1 MSHCQ
6 TASQYTLKGSKVNI
20 FIKMAQKVPFI
31 KELFDAVESRGYP
44 AAVTGV
50 SNIHKSHLAY
60 ALSAHEPVCVVT
72 GSESEARK
80 MASDINAMSGEN
92 TAVVFPQ
99 KDYLFTPTEGASF
112 EYEQMRIRALTMIL
126 SSQAKIL
133 IAPVEAAMQA
143 TVPKSVLTAHTL
155 LLRKGDE
162 INIDTLTKTLISS
175 GYVKYPQV
183 EGAAQFSRRGDIFDI
198 YGVSMKEPV
207 RLELLGDEIERIYT
221 FDPESQRRIS
231 EISDCVISPA
241 REILIS
247 EEDFSDK
254 LLSLMKKP
262 RGKQSDLIKENIER
276 DRELL
281 SSGITLTNLD
291 KYYSL
296 AYPEKSTV
304 FDYFSSNKI
313 IVCERVSILNRAKAF
328 IAQLSEDL
336 KILTEQGIMFRAL
349 DGFYMTT
356 DDLTGVFESSKTI
369 YLDTFLQGGNLTLKS
384 LINATCYQTGAWNGN
399 IKSLVTELNTFCER
413 GYTTV
418 LFGGSEKTL
427 DILISDLRESGI
439 PCERLKDDS
448 ELTKGFVYVTP
459 GSVSNGFDYADASL
473 ALITK
478 LQNDSASKRKKR
490 FKAGEKLKSL
500 SDINPGD
507 LVVHS
512 LYGIGKFQGI
522 KKLENSGITKDYITI
537 SYAGT
542 DVLYV
547 PVTQLDLVTRYIGSG
562 DENTV
567 RLNKLTS
574 TEWKKTK
581 SRVKAAAEDMAKEL
595 ISIYAKRQ
603 LSKGHAFSPDS
614 EWQLDFEER
623 FDYAETDD
631 QLRSIK
637 EIKED
642 MEKSYPMDRL
652 LCGDVGF
659 GKTEVALRAC
669 MKCILDS
676 KQCAILV
683 PTTVLALQHYQTA
696 IKRFEHFP
704 VRIELLSRFVPI
716 SQQRKIIKD
725 LKSGLVD
732 MVIGTHRL
740 IQKDIAF
747 KDLGLAVIDEEQ
759 RFGVKHKEKF
769 KELFP
774 STDILTLS
782 ATPIPRTLNMAMSG
796 IRDMSTIDD
805 PPQDRLPVQTYVIEQ
820 NDGVLINAIERE
832 LRRGGQV
839 YYIHNRVETISH
851 TAQKLSSL
859 IPDARIGV
867 AHGQMSENE
876 LSDIWRK
883 LVDKEIDI
891 LVCTTIIETGVDV
904 ANVNTLI
911 IENADRFGLAQ
922 LYQLR
927 GRVGR
932 SPRRAFA
939 YFTFTRGKEL
949 SEIASKRLQA
959 IREFTQFGSG
969 FKIAMR
975 DLQLRG
981 AGSILSSKQHGHM
994 EAVGYEMYLRILN
1007 EAIAEQKGEAL
1018 PASPEDCLVDIAV
1031 NAYIPESYIES
1042 LTQRIDAYRRVA
1054 AIYTKDD
1061 ADDVTDELSDRYG
1074 KIPRSVYGL
1083 IEISLL
1089 RNTASSLGISEIAQR
1104 GKSICFYIRD
1114 ILPEQI
1120 TALAKSYKKRIT
1132 FNDGKRPC
1140 FMIAVDS
1147 KTKPIELINQTLDI
1161 MNTGKNPD

>member
-1 MSHCQ
+1 MD
-6 TASQYTLKGSKVNI
+6 I
-20 FIKMAQKVPFI
+20 FIKMAQRVPFI
-31 KELFDAVESRGYP
+31 KELFKAVDARGYP
-44 AAVTGV
+44 VAVTGV

-60 ALSAHEPVCVVT
+60 ALSVHEPVCVVT
-72 GSESEARK
+72 DSESEARK

-92 TAVVFPQ
+92 TAVVFPR
-99 KDYLFTPTEGASF
+99 KDYLFTHTEGASF
-112 EYEQMRIRALTMIL
+112 EYEQMRLRALTLIL

-133 IAPVEAAMQA
+133 IAPIEAAMQA
-143 TVPKSVLTAHTL
+143 TVPKSVLSSHIITL
-155 LLRKGDE
+155 KKGDE
-162 INIDTLTKTLISS
+162 INVDSLTKTLISS
-175 GYVKYPQV
+175 GYVKYSQV
-183 EGAAQFSRRGDIFDI
+183 EGAAQFSRRGDIIDI

-207 RLELLGDEIERIYT
+207 RLELWGDEIERIYT

-231 EISDCVISPA
+231 EITDCIISPA
-241 REILIS
+241 REILVS
-247 EEDFSDK
+247 DEEFSDK
-254 LLSLMKKP
+254 LLALMKKP
-262 RGKQSDLIKENIER
+262 RGKLAETIRENIER
-276 DRELL
+276 DLNLFE
-281 SSGITLTNLD
+281 SGITVTDLD
-291 KYYSL
+291 KYYNVV
-296 AYPEKSTV
+296 YPEKATV
-304 FDYFSSNKI
+304 FDYFSSSKI
-313 IVCERVSILNRAKAF
+313 IVCERVSVLNRAKAF
-328 IAQLSEDL
+328 VTQLTEDL
-336 KILTEQGIMFRAL
+336 KILTEQGVMFKAL
-349 DGFYMTT
+349 DGFY
-356 DDLTGVFESSKTI
+356 LTLSDISEIFESSKTV
-369 YLDTFLQGGNLTLKS
+369 YLDTFLQGGNLSLKS
-384 LINATCYQTGAWNGN
+384 LINATCYQTGAWNGDL
-399 IKSLVTELNTFCER
+399 KSLTAELKTFCER

-439 PCERLKDDS
+439 PCERLKDSS
-448 ELTKGFVYVTP
+448 ELTRGFVYVTS
-459 GSVSNGFDYADASL
+459 GAVSNGFDYADAAF

-478 LQNDSASKRKKR
+478 LQNDSATKRKKR

-522 KKLENSGITKDYITI
+522 KKLENGGITKDYITI

-547 PVTQLDLVTRYIGSG
+547 PVTQLDLVTRYIGAG
-562 DENTV
+562 DESTV

-595 ISIYAKRQ
+595 ISLYAKRQ
-603 LSKGHAFSPDS
+603 LSKGYAFSPDS
-614 EWQLDFEER
+614 EWQLEFEER

-631 QLRSIK
+631 QLRTIK
-637 EIKED
+637 EIKDD
-642 MEKSYPMDRL
+642 MEKPYPMDRL

-683 PTTVLALQHYQTA
+683 PTTVLAWQHYQTA

-704 VRIELLSRFVPI
+704 VRIELLSRFVSP
-716 SQQRKIIKD
+716 SQQRKVIRD
-725 LKSGLVD
+725 LKSGLID

-740 IQKDIAF
+740 IQKDIGF

-769 KELFP
+769 KELYP
-774 STDILTLS
+774 SADILTLS

-805 PPQDRLPVQTYVIEQ
+805 PPQDRLPVQTYVIEH

-851 TAQKLSSL
+851 TAAKLSSL
-859 IPDARIGV
+859 IPDARIGI
-867 AHGQMSENE
+867 AHGQMNENE
-876 LSDIWRK
+876 LSDIWRRLIEK
-883 LVDKEIDI
+883 DIDV

-911 IENADRFGLAQ
+911 IENADHFGLAQ

-932 SPRRAFA
+932 SSRRAFA

-969 FKIAMR
+969 FKIAVR
-975 DLQLRG
+975 DLELRG

-1054 AIYTKDD
+1054 AIYTKED
-1061 ADDVTDELSDRYG
+1061 ADDVTDELSDRFG
-1074 KIPRSVYGL
+1074 KIPKSVYGL

-1089 RNTASSLGISEIAQR
+1089 RNTASSLGICEIAQR

-1120 TALAKSYKKRIT
+1120 SSLAKAYKKRIT

-1140 FMIAVDS
+1140 FMITGDS
-1147 KTKPIELINQTLDI
+1147 KIKPIELIRQTLEI
-1161 MNTGKNPD
+1161 MNKAKEENKSIDL